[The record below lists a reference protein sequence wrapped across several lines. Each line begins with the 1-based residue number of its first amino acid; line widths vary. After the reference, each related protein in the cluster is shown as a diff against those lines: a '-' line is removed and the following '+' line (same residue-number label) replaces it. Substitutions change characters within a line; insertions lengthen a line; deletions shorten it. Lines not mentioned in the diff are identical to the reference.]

1 MADDNFYMKQALQ
14 EAKCA
19 FEEDEIPVGAV
30 IVCGDRIIARAHNL
44 TERLSDVTAH
54 AEMQAITAA
63 SEYLGGK
70 YLNDCTLYV
79 TVEPCVM
86 CAGALGWSQIGRVV
100 YGAED
105 EKRGFRR
112 FAPQALHPKTELVSG
127 VMEEECALLMK
138 EFFQRKRFFQIY
150 RCRND
155 AEKIVKAGITGSF
168 QKSLLL
174 FLGSGDKSSH
184 AVPSFRIILPLQA
197 VSRKR
202 HSPEVRRYRLH
213 FLP

>member
-1 MADDNFYMKQALQ
+1 MQKKRKNFMADDNFYMKQALQ

-79 TVEPCVM
+79 TVEPCIM
-86 CAGALGWSQIGRVV
+86 CAGALGWSQIGKVV
-100 YGAED
+100 YGATD
-105 EKRGFRR
+105 EKRGFQR
-112 FAPQALHPKTELVSG
+112 FAPQALHPKTQLVSG
-127 VMEEECALLMK
+127 VMEEECAALMK
-138 EFFQRKRFFQIY
+138 DFFQRKR
-150 RCRND
+150 
-155 AEKIVKAGITGSF
+155 
-168 QKSLLL
+168 
-174 FLGSGDKSSH
+174 
-184 AVPSFRIILPLQA
+184 
-197 VSRKR
+197 
-202 HSPEVRRYRLH
+202 
-213 FLP
+213 